1 MTKLTNIEN
10 RYDRFARDI
19 IVGHPEL
26 THKSQ
31 AWSDIWKKMAE
42 NHMFGLCLPKADG
55 GQGGNLNGLAG
66 AARALA
72 SAGGPIGIA
81 MSWLIHEIIGC
92 RLIHAFGDDRQKKEL
107 LPDLASGKITVCLAV
122 SEPDIGAH
130 PKYLQTEASFEN
142 GKWTLNGQKTYIT
155 NGPISEWFIVM
166 AKTGVLDGKNMYTA
180 FLVQKDTPGLHIH
193 DPMELPFL
201 KSSPHGGISLAG
213 CQIAE
218 EQILGPKDRAYAAM
232 AVPFR
237 RAEDVLLVSL
247 VSGGCHFE
255 LDWLGQA
262 VGLNKDLL
270 ENKNI
275 LFNLGHLKCQAD
287 AMNALAD
294 KTAEI
299 FVENEKDL
307 RLSTLPAFL
316 RAEAASFQ
324 QQFKELTRDL
334 PGAENPAELPVAR
347 DIDGLLGIGR
357 QAMKNRMIKM
367 GGKLA
372 SGFKQGPIS
381 GRRST

>member
-10 RYDRFARDI
+10 RYGRFARDI

-42 NHMFGLCLPKADG
+42 NHMFGLCLPNAYG

-72 SAGGPIGIA
+72 SAGCHIGIA

-92 RLIHAFGDDRQKKEL
+92 RLIHAFGGDHQKKEL

-130 PKYLQTEASFEN
+130 PKYLRTKAYFEN
-142 GKWTLNGQKTYIT
+142 GTWTLNGQKTYIT

-166 AKTGVLDGKNMYTA
+166 AKTDVLDGKNRYTA
-180 FLVQKDTPGLHIH
+180 FLVYKDTPGIHIH
-193 DPMELPFL
+193 DPMDLPFL
-201 KSSPHGGISLAG
+201 KSSPHGGISLAD

-218 EQILGPKDRAYAAM
+218 EQILGPKDHAYAAM

-237 RAEDVLLVSL
+237 SVEDVLLMSL
-247 VSGGCHFE
+247 VSGGCNFE

-262 VGLNKDLL
+262 VGQYKGLL
-270 ENKNI
+270 ENNHI
-275 LFNLGHLKCQAD
+275 LLKLGHLKCQAD

-294 KTAEI
+294 KAAEI
-299 FVENEKDL
+299 FVENEKDM
-307 RLSTLPAFL
+307 RLSTLPNFM
-316 RAEAASFQ
+316 RNQAESFQ
-324 QQFKELTRDL
+324 QQFKELTTDL
-334 PGAENPAELPVAR
+334 PVAENPAELPVTR
-347 DIDGLLGIGR
+347 DMDGLLSIGR
-357 QAMKNRMIKM
+357 QAGKNRMIKA
-367 GGKLA
+367 GGKY
-372 SGFKQGPIS
+372 FQGPIS

>member
-1 MTKLTNIEN
+1 MTNWTNIEN
-10 RYDRFARDI
+10 RYSRFARDI

-31 AWSDIWKKMAE
+31 AWSDIWKKMAADQL
-42 NHMFGLCLPKADG
+42 FGLCLPKTYG
-55 GQGGNLNGLAG
+55 GQGRNLED
-66 AARALA
+66 LA
-72 SAGGPIGIA
+72 SAARMLVTAGGRMGIA
-81 MSWLIHEIIGC
+81 MSWLIHEIISC
-92 RLIHAFGDDRQKKEL
+92 RLIYEFGDASQKKEL
-107 LPDLASGKITVCLAV
+107 LPDLAAGKITVSLAV

-130 PKYLQTEASFEN
+130 PKHLQTMASFEN

-155 NGPISEWFIVM
+155 NGPISDWFIVM
-166 AKTGVLDGKNMYTA
+166 VKTGVMDGKNRYTA
-180 FLVQKDTPGLHIH
+180 FLVHKDTPGFHID
-193 DPMELPFL
+193 DPMDLPFL
-201 KSSPHGGISLAG
+201 TSCPHGGISLAD
-213 CQIAE
+213 CQISE
-218 EQILGPKDRAYAAM
+218 KQILGPKDHAYAAM

-237 RAEDVLLVSL
+237 SVEDVLLMSL

-255 LDWLGQA
+255 LDRLGQA
-262 VGLNKDLL
+262 VGQYKDLL
-270 ENKNI
+270 KNNNI
-275 LFNLGHLKCQAD
+275 LSKLGHLKSQAD

-357 QAMKNRMIKM
+357 QAVKNRMMKM
-367 GGKLA
+367 GEKLA
-372 SGFKQGPIS
+372 SDFTHMDK
-381 GRRST
+381 